1 MFGFFGG
8 TIVNRLGVRL
18 ALSFGGIGYCIY
30 SISLLVSVHKYV
42 PGFNIFA
49 GAFLGVCA
57 GLLWTAQ
64 GTIMMSCPPE
74 QSKGRYF
81 AWFWGIFNV
90 GACVGSL
97 VSVAVLCC
105 ALACGYCAVPT
116 LYCYSPEANFFVY
129 LHYRSLSERTL
140 TLRPTSPSMMVPT
153 LASLCSCSP
162 APAWACSFVMPTR
175 SSVRM
180 VPASF

>member
-1 MFGFFGG
+1 MS
-8 TIVNRLGVRL
+8 ISRRREVVC
-18 ALSFGGIGYCIY
+18 GILNWHVQESSCSWTDAPN

-64 GTIMMSCPPE
+64 GTIMMSYPME

-90 GACVGSL
+90 GACIGSL
-97 VSVAVLCC
+97 VSDD
-105 ALACGYCAVPT
+105 ALRIGM
-116 LYCYSPEANFFVY
+116 
-129 LHYRSLSERTL
+129 RI
-140 TLRPTSPSMMVPT
+140 LR
-153 LASLCSCSP
+153 
-162 APAWACSFVMPTR
+162 
-175 SSVRM
+175 
-180 VPASF
+180 VPAFTELPALN